1 MFVERDTGPS
11 SYFHIPLVKAYEIFR
26 AAYKEV
32 SGLARTVRGPVM
44 STLMGK
50 VLIDGVVNIAGEE
63 VFVLQFL
70 QARNPDWV

>member
-1 MFVERDTGPS
+1 
-11 SYFHIPLVKAYEIFR
+11 
-26 AAYKEV
+26 
-32 SGLARTVRGPVM
+32 
-44 STLMGK
+44 MGK